1 MLRVKLGFEEPQRS
15 YDSGSQTAR
24 VLTERWASDWLFCPN
39 CGNDRILQFPAN
51 LPVADFYCAR
61 CNDQYELKS
70 QKNPF
75 RSKVLDGA
83 YETMCARLASQTS
96 PNFILLHY
104 DLATTSVRNVF
115 VVPKHFFVP
124 EIIERKK
131 PLPPTARRA
140 GWVGCN
146 ILLDRIPHSGR
157 IYIVRDSV
165 PQERDVVINQWRR
178 TLFLREKG
186 QEARGWLIEVM
197 TCVESL
203 RSAEF
208 SLDDMYTFEKHLRS
222 IYPNNNNVKPKI
234 RQQLQVLRDHGYLD
248 FIGNAR
254 YRLNISTQ

>member
-1 MLRVKLGFEEPQRS
+1 M
-15 YDSGSQTAR
+15 
-24 VLTERWASDWLFCPN
+24 FCPN
-39 CGNDRILQFPAN
+39 CGNDRILQFPPN

-70 QKNPF
+70 QKTPF

-83 YETMCARLASQTS
+83 YETMRTRLMSQTS

-104 DLATTSVRNVF
+104 DLTTTSVRNVF

-131 PLPPTARRA
+131 PLAPTAKRA

-165 PQERDVVINQWRR
+165 PQQRDAVVAQWRR

-197 TCVESL
+197 ACVESL
-203 RSAEF
+203 ESSEF
-208 SLDDMYTFEKHLRS
+208 SLDEMYAFEEHLRS
-222 IYPNNNNVKPKI
+222 IYPDNNNIRPKI
-234 RQQLQVLRDHGYLD
+234 RQQLQFLRNDGYLD
-248 FIGNAR
+248 FVGNAR
-254 YRLNISTQ
+254 YRLKFPT